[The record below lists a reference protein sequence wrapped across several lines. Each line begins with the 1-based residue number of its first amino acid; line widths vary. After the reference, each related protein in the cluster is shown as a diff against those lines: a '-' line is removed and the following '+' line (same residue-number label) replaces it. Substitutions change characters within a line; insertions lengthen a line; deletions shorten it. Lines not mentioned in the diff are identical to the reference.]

1 VVEQG
6 PKSTRTVNPDWA
18 RERRCGG
25 GGKTHHQREGRGERT
40 QGTFIVFGPS
50 SVQSWFAGNKAPV
63 HTNSV
68 DREGQGGAIRLARRI
83 LRRGG
88 NGRASSARAR
98 VVRVS
103 GGRGGGRSFVV
114 QTGNPRA
121 TRNFLEDRWAE
132 KLGNPRWATKGPSTR
147 PPVVR
152 GGGGKVGSRD
162 CAVQGSLGKPAGPW
176 PGAGAGAHL
185 GPWLKLLDPSGR
197 RFCWLYRGC
206 YSSLGGLVLVAVTS
220 GVPFLFGLLSL
231 SPELMTW

>member
-1 VVEQG
+1 VWRRGKDASSERREGGTDTGHVHRLRPLLRPILVRRQQSPG
-6 PKSTRTVNPDWA
+6 SHKLGRPRGTRGCHPISKKNPPKR
-18 RERRCGG
+18 REREGVVCESACG
-25 GGKTHHQREGRGERT
+25 
-40 QGTFIVFGPS
+40 
-50 SVQSWFAGNKAPV
+50 
-63 HTNSV
+63 
-68 DREGQGGAIRLARRI
+68 
-83 LRRGG
+83 
-88 NGRASSARAR
+88 AR
-98 VVRVS
+98 V
-103 GGRGGGRSFVV
+103 GGGRSFVV